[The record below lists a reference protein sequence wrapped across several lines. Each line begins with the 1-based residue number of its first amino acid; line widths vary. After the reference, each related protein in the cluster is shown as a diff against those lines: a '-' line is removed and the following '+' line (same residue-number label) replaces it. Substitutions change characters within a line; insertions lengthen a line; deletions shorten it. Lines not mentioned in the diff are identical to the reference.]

1 MKNKIPMWLI
11 KISYMADT
19 MIKGG
24 EIPPT
29 STKPET
35 IYSPSK
41 KDMLRLILDPTLTTA
56 QREQIFKN
64 SVVQPEGECD
74 FTPEGSTDGF
84 QDWVDGGYLP
94 PTPEDALP
102 YFDECGR
109 GSGSRRNPPTEG
121 WNCEEEEE
129 EEHVPMPQAPRPACN
144 ALEQAL
150 LLAFHSAQPKQKRK
164 KGKREENED

>member
-1 MKNKIPMWLI
+1 
-11 KISYMADT
+11 MADKKI
-19 MIKGG
+19 MGG

-35 IYSPSK
+35 IYCPSK
-41 KDMLRLILDPTLTTA
+41 NDMLRLILDPTLTAA

-64 SVVQPEGECD
+64 SVVQPDGEFD

-84 QDWVDGGYLP
+84 QEGEDGGYRA
-94 PTPEDALP
+94 PTPEEELP
-102 YFDECGR
+102 DFDECGR

-129 EEHVPMPQAPRPACN
+129 HAPMPQAPRPACN

-150 LLAFHSAQPKQKRK
+150 LLALHAVQPK
-164 KGKREENED
+164 KGKKGKKGTGEKSED